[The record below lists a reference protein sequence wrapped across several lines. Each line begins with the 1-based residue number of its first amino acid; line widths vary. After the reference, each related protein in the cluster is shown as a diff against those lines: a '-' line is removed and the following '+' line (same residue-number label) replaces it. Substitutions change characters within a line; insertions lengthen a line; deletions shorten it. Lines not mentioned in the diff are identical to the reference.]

1 MRHVETVKVNGTIN
15 NTVEH
20 ANIVFLLLHWRRLFT
35 SKAIEVELLSGHTID
50 ITDAED
56 DVDDDCSW
64 SE

>member
-15 NTVEH
+15 NLEH
-20 ANIVFLLLHWRRLFT
+20 AHIVSRIHCRRLFT
-35 SKAIEVELLSGHTID
+35 SNAIEVELLSEHTID
-50 ITDAED
+50 ITDEDD